1 MRYRHHA
8 IVDLLRAKR
17 DELDGD
23 KEKQYGGGNGE
34 FVFLEGGEVQKTYS
48 INEQEQSLLAAEAAK
63 EGDEVMTSSTRQ
75 LLFAASNGDIA
86 EITRLIK
93 KGSDPT
99 LGDYDDRYSPSPS
112 PVTIT

>member
-17 DELDGD
+17 DEQDGD
-23 KEKQYGGGNGE
+23 KEKRYGGGNGE

-48 INEQEQSLLAAEAAK
+48 INEQSLLAAEAAK

-93 KGSDPT
+93 KGSDPS